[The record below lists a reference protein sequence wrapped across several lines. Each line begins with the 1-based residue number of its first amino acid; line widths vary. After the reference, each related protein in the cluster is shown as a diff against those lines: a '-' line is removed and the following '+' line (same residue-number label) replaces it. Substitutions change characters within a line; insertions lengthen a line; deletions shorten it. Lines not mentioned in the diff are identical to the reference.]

1 MFIISSMK
9 RHVLMALVIAVLA
22 LAPVVSGADFDDS
35 PIPGLNV
42 TTDIDDAFDASES
55 ENRTLMIVFDQD
67 GCVYCDIF
75 KSEVLSDLDVQKVL
89 NDNFTVLLVD
99 VNRNPDIASKYLV
112 YGTPSI
118 VFVDSNGTDIDRID
132 GCPQADEFLDFIK
145 GI

>member
-1 MFIISSMK
+1 MK

-22 LAPVVSGADFDDS
+22 LAPIASGADFDDS
-35 PIPGLNV
+35 PIQGLNL
-42 TTDIDDAFDASES
+42 TTDIDNAFDASKN

-67 GCVYCDIF
+67 SCVYCDIF
-75 KSEVLSDLDVQKVL
+75 KSEVLSDSDVQKVL

-99 VNRNPDIASKYLV
+99 INRNPDIASKYQV

-118 VFVDSNGTDIDRID
+118 QFVAPDGTDIDRID
-132 GCPQADEFLDFIK
+132 GCPEADEFLEFLK